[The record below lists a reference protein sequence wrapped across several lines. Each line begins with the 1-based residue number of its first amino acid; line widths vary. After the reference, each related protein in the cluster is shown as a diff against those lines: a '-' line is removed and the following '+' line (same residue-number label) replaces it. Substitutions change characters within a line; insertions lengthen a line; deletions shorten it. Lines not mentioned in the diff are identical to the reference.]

1 MRETPPAA
9 ARDLMVDAG
18 DGLSL
23 HVIVSGRGSPLML
36 LHGFTGS
43 THSWDALG
51 PALSARHMI
60 ILVDLPGHG
69 QSTAPPDLP
78 RYALPRTADDVA
90 RVLDVLGVER
100 SAVLGY
106 SLGGRA
112 ALHLAVQHPA
122 RVSALVL
129 EGSSAG
135 IADEAERERRSVSDA
150 ALADRIERD
159 GVASFVDQW
168 EALPLWH
175 SQGVLPA
182 PTRDRLRAQR
192 LANRADGL
200 ARSLRGAGVG
210 TQAPLHGRL
219 SHLSMPVMLVAGAL
233 DDRYVEQGRLMQRA
247 IPGARL
253 VEVQDA
259 GHAVHLERPAEL
271 ATVVIDFLD
280 GR

>member
-1 MRETPPAA
+1 
-9 ARDLMVDAG
+9 MVDVG

-23 HVIVSGRGSPLML
+23 HVIVSGHGSPLVL

-51 PALSARHMI
+51 PALSARHTI

-69 QSTAPPDLP
+69 RSTAPPDP
-78 RYALPRTADDVA
+78 RRYALPRTADDVA
-90 RVLDVLGVER
+90 RVLDLLGVER
-100 SAVLGY
+100 TAVLGY

-129 EGSSAG
+129 ESSSAG
-135 IADEAERERRSVSDA
+135 ISDGAERQGRATSDA

-159 GVASFVDQW
+159 GVALFVDQW
-168 EALPLWH
+168 EALPLWY
-175 SQGVLPA
+175 SQAVLPA
-182 PTRDRLRAQR
+182 SMRDELRAQR
-192 LANRADGL
+192 LANGADGL

-210 TQAPLHGRL
+210 TQAPLHERL
-219 SHLSMPVMLVAGAL
+219 SQLSLPVMLVAGAL
-233 DDRYVEQGRLMQRA
+233 DNRYVEQGRLMQRA

-253 VEVQDA
+253 MEVQDA

-271 ATVVIDFLD
+271 AAVVIDFLD